1 MVQKI
6 RLSCILQFPDDMH
19 GEDVLALAKQIG
31 ASINAASDVTIS
43 MAPGRPTF
51 GAVLSE
57 LERIL
62 MDAGFRDMGL
72 VQTMPGSNE
81 DIQRFLRDRKE
92 LVEISSNDELDKDFL
107 ESLLDGEDDE

>member
-19 GEDVLALAKQIG
+19 GEDVLALAHHIG

-43 MAPGRPTF
+43 MVPGRPTF
-51 GAVLSE
+51 DAVLCE
-57 LERIL
+57 LERVL
-62 MDAGFRDMGL
+62 VDAGFKDMGA

-81 DIQRFLRDRKE
+81 KIQRFLKDRKE
-92 LVEISSNDELDKDFL
+92 FVEVSSTDDPDKDFL
-107 ESLLDGEDDE
+107 AALLDSDEK

>member
-6 RLSCILQFPDDMH
+6 RLSCILQFPDDMP
-19 GEDVLALAKQIG
+19 GEDVLSLAKQIG

-43 MAPGRPTF
+43 MVPGIPTLS
-51 GAVLSE
+51 AVLCE
-57 LERIL
+57 LERVL
-62 MDAGFRDMGL
+62 MDAGFKDMGA

-92 LVEISSNDELDKDFL
+92 LVEISSTDEPDKDVL
-107 ESLLDGEDDE
+107 EALLDGDEE

>member
-6 RLSCILQFPDDMH
+6 RLSCILHFPNDMH
-19 GEDVLALAKQIG
+19 GEDALCLAKQIG

-43 MAPGRPTF
+43 MVPGRPTF

-57 LERIL
+57 LERVL
-62 MDAGFRDMGL
+62 VDAGFKDMGL
-72 VQTMPGSNE
+72 VQTMPGVNE

-92 LVEISSNDELDKDFL
+92 LVDISSTDEPDKDVL
-107 ESLLDGEDDE
+107 EALLDGENDE